1 MSIEGIIRDGVVI
14 LEKGVRLP
22 EGTRVLVSASPAA
35 TSRGVIVKQPGQLPI
50 VRGGTP
56 GSIDLTNKYIHEILE
71 EEDLEAI
78 RRQQDASA

>member
-1 MSIEGIIRDGVVI
+1 MSIEGIIQDGVVI
-14 LEKGVRLP
+14 LEKGARLP
-22 EGTRVLVSASPAA
+22 EGTRVLVSAAPVAV
-35 TSRGVIVKQPGQLPI
+35 SRGEIVTQPGQLPI

-56 GSIDLTNKYIHEILE
+56 GSIDLTNEYIHEILD